1 MINVTLMS
9 HCDRR
14 GKLGERERENVKCCE
29 SFAEE
34 AIKILLLIDRGAGT
48 MWHNYSDITD
58 QRGWDESQG
67 LVIQGG
73 RIGLDNKYVK

>member
-1 MINVTLMS
+1 
-9 HCDRR
+9 
-14 GKLGERERENVKCCE
+14 
-29 SFAEE
+29 
-34 AIKILLLIDRGAGT
+34 